1 MSFADYS
8 QRAEDHQC
16 MLVLVK
22 QVGPH
27 KSNLFHKIIDRI
39 FLVNHTL
46 VPESKRHVW
55 LRFKRVVRLENNAWG
70 DFQAHRRVAGL
81 MCVGKATTEIE
92 LASIYANFDTMK
104 DGYKSTLFD
113 SRCFVFGMT
122 AETAM
127 ESVSGE
133 KPDVVYFPSFEESQ
147 TLEDCVND
155 FACSLFWVLESKR
168 LERLNDRN
176 DKLPLLI
183 APFERKDMVGIDTET
198 RAFRRRV
205 VGRMRK
211 HLADLSLMAGL
222 VQEAFSHYQVAF
234 EILKNANDWLWM
246 AATIEGMCAASV
258 IMLYPSTL
266 RKVNLPRNSSFTGGM
281 SLKHDHVKINNKAS
295 TLPSNGLKE
304 DMSDER
310 QKICYPADD
319 IVEKYKEAIMHYSKY
334 KHAGIVEMEAS
345 IKATQVIIMQQKKLE
360 AAEFLQN
367 VVYINLNLSD
377 SEKVER
383 YSALSHLFS
392 EIGFKRK
399 ASFFKR
405 VAAMQCVSPNNPSPA
420 WGHCHSM
427 LLETLKGFRITLEPR
442 EFMSNK
448 TNGWPDLQQRIM
460 QELVFTARKMGKAEI
475 AIRYMCFILHCLS
488 DHLTTLEK
496 RELAAMLES
505 YTSKVPSPTDSISL
519 DNGLLLPPVPFT
531 KFPSLRSFKL
541 VRLSPHLDPVHI
553 LVESPSCKSPVFKS
567 PFIYSP
573 LQSMNRNKKLPP
585 TKVAF
590 KWVAEEMC
598 EVELKF
604 YNPLPFELRVAN
616 LGFLAEGVEFDPTP
630 AAIVLPAESGPHLVS
645 IMGTPKKMGTLKITG
660 YTTHVMGVKSN
671 CRLPLI
677 PSIKEPYYEVEVVPS
692 LPRLKVTT
700 SLPKAASTLSL
711 KPETKKVSV
720 ASSVSLL
727 EGESLSCQVTLSNTG
742 KAPVETATLELMNLD
757 SVPKDCF
764 TWSEENIETQ
774 LPLATGGKLLFTI
787 YIKAIGD
794 FLLKSAIQNDEMP
807 ETPTVSSYFNS
818 PARSTPNR
826 SVSTAF
832 IEASKPSRIQDK
844 VDSIVKTI
852 EGMLKLTYSGGEGL
866 KDCYYRE
873 TNILIKLHKKP
884 SLMITNWT
892 TIPATSPQQF
902 YLVLDFLNGTCNEVH
917 VQYGSNQSMILTHKQ
932 SKRIAI
938 LLDRFTIIQPKPAS
952 PVTPKPGCVPVLQ
965 EQVKLDV
972 LYAQQLAM
980 LTNITW
986 SIAAEK
992 RSGTVSVEYI
1002 SLSDAMIDNIRLCPI
1017 QWSVTIN
1024 EMQHEHQEDPL
1035 KVKVGEIVDLRVNLT
1050 NNMEELLDDL
1060 SIVVEPFQDQQNG
1073 VKLAHFDEHVA
1084 CMGCNKVIDESLGA
1098 GLSLTHTCQY
1108 VFFQPGLFKF
1118 SMQCREK
1125 RPRFSSKDSP
1135 EATPQPERL
1144 SLQMPRI
1151 SQPSKPV
1158 TTPKFKGKAQTS
1170 LTVWKYRPP
1179 IEVLVVGEG

>member
-8 QRAEDHQC
+8 QKAEDHQC

-39 FLVNHTL
+39 CLVNHTV

-70 DFQAHRRVAGL
+70 DFQAHRRVTGL
-81 MCVGKATTEIE
+81 ICVGKATTEIE

-113 SRCFVFGMT
+113 SRCFIFGMT
-122 AETAM
+122 AETAA

-133 KPDVVYFPSFEESQ
+133 RPGVVYFPSFEDSQ
-147 TLEDCVND
+147 QLEDCVKD
-155 FACSLFWVLESKR
+155 FACSLFWILESKR

-198 RAFRRRV
+198 RSFRRRV

-222 VQEAFSHYQVAF
+222 VQEAFNHYQVAF

-258 IMLYPSTL
+258 IMLYPSSL

-281 SLKHDHVKINNKAS
+281 TMKHEHVKIHHKAS
-295 TLPSNGLKE
+295 TLPSNGLK
-304 DMSDER
+304 DDGSDDK
-310 QKICYPADD
+310 QKLCFPADD
-319 IVEKYKEAIMHYSKY
+319 IVDKYKEAIMHYSKY

-383 YSALSHLFS
+383 YNALSHLFS
-392 EIGFKRK
+392 EIGFTRK

-405 VAAMQCVSPNNPSPA
+405 VAAMQCVSPNNTSPA
-420 WGHCHSM
+420 WGHCHTM
-427 LLETLKGFRITLEPR
+427 LLDTMKGYRITLDPR
-442 EFMSNK
+442 EFTGK
-448 TNGWPDLQQRIM
+448 KANGWPDLQQRIM
-460 QELVFTARKMGKAEI
+460 QELAFTARKMGKAEI
-475 AIRYMCFILHCLS
+475 AIRYMCFILHCLG
-488 DHLTTLEK
+488 DHLSTVDK
-496 RELAAMLES
+496 RDLAGMLES
-505 YTSKVPSPTDSISL
+505 YTSKVPSTSDGISL
-519 DNGLLLPPVPFT
+519 DNGLLIPPVPFT
-531 KFPSLRSFKL
+531 KFPALRSFKL
-541 VRLSPHLDPVHI
+541 IRLSLHLDPVHI

-573 LQSMNRNKKLPP
+573 LQSLNRNKKLPP
-585 TKVAF
+585 TKVPF
-590 KWVAEEMC
+590 KWVADEIC

-616 LGFLAEGVEFDPTP
+616 LGFLTEGVDFDPTP

-645 IMGTPKKMGTLKITG
+645 IMGTPKEMGTLKITG
-660 YTTHVMGVKSN
+660 YTTTVMGIKSN
-671 CRLPLI
+671 CRLPMI
-677 PSIKEPYYEVEVVPS
+677 PSIKEPYYQVDIVPS

-711 KPETKKVSV
+711 KPESRKVSV
-720 ASSVSLL
+720 ASSINLL
-727 EGESLSCQVTLSNTG
+727 EGESYGCQVVLSNTG
-742 KAPVETATLELMNLD
+742 KVPVETVSLELTN
-757 SVPKDCF
+757 SEFVPKDCF

-774 LPLATGGKLLFTI
+774 LPLAPGAKLLFTV

-818 PARSTPNR
+818 PARNQPNR

-832 IEASKPSRIQDK
+832 LEASKPSRIQDK

-852 EGMLKLTYSGGEGL
+852 EGLLKLTYSGGDGL
-866 KDCYYRE
+866 KECYYRE
-873 TNILIKLHKKP
+873 TNLLIKVHKKP

-892 TIPATSPQQF
+892 TIPATSPRQF

-917 VQYGSNQSMILTHKQ
+917 VQYGSDQSMILSHKQ

-938 LLDRFTIIQPKPAS
+938 LVDRFTITRPKPPS
-952 PVTPKPGCVPVLQ
+952 PVTPKPGCVATPL
-965 EQVKLDV
+965 EEVKLDR

-980 LTNITW
+980 LINISW
-986 SIAAEK
+986 SIASEK
-992 RSGTVSVEYI
+992 KSGNVSVEHI

-1017 QWSVTIN
+1017 HWDVTIN
-1024 EMQHEHQEDPL
+1024 GVPHDHQGDPI
-1035 KVKVGEIVDLRVNLT
+1035 KCSDGEVIELRVNLT
-1050 NNMEELLDDL
+1050 NNMDEVLDDL
-1060 SIVVEPFQDQQNG
+1060 SILVEPFQDQQNG
-1073 VKLAHFDEHVA
+1073 VRLAHYDQHVA
-1084 CMGCNKVIDESLGA
+1084 CIGCSKIIDESLGV
-1098 GLSLTHTCQY
+1098 GMTLTHICQY
-1108 VFFQPGLFKF
+1108 TFFQPGLFKF
-1118 SMQCREK
+1118 SIQCKEK
-1125 RPRFSSKDSP
+1125 RPRFSFKDP
-1135 EATPQPERL
+1135 NETPLRDCHSNGL
-1144 SLQMPRI
+1144 KLIMPGS
-1151 SQPSKPV
+1151 SQPSPATKPSKV
-1158 TTPKFKGKAQTS
+1158 QTN

-1179 IEVLVVGEG
+1179 VEILVIGEG